1 MHPTQPRMASAD
13 AAVSRSIAYAAA
25 TDLTPE
31 LVAKLCDFWR
41 REGGSLPVDER
52 RNTILH
58 FLGMH
63 GNTAVLKEL
72 DDKRLILPSQD
83 LWKANHRGDTPIHEA
98 VRFGNDEFVQKMLE
112 LDMNLVSTRNLK
124 GETPLYVAAKYG
136 KETTFNL
143 LKSRSCSDRELVRAD
158 GRTVLHAAVNE
169 EYYSLAIKILTLK
182 PELASAR
189 DEKGTTALYLLALKP
204 SSFRSGSSYT
214 LRNLG
219 CWSFVPLQLVAI
231 LIYICLPT
239 VIGYEK
245 FDSTG
250 EEQSRNQLPTTLKP
264 SLRLKLITAFR
275 GFIAVFPWLRKCD
288 QAKQRHACAMKLVKM
303 LMDLEDDWSNYTG
316 QRNPLIDA
324 ARNGII
330 ELVKAILDKFP
341 FAAYTLDGDGK
352 NIVHIAVEQKDR
364 VLYDYLTS
372 IPAHKDML
380 ADIDKHG
387 NTVLHL
393 ATNVG
398 SSPGMLLNQM
408 TWDVCWFKR
417 IFYDSLPHFLQ
428 YKNAEGKTPKEMFKE
443 NHSTLQQ
450 SAAQAIKDM
459 NNGLMLVSTLICTEN
474 YAALFTLPGGFGQEK
489 KDPKTYGKP
498 VLLSKEETK
507 SELTH
512 FMWYLLL
519 SLFSFLI
526 SMTSMLSIQLSRFRS
541 SDFNIALPLRFIVAM
556 TALFSS
562 ALFTCLASLHAFK
575 LDRLEFNKNWLF
587 GPGLCGMALLYSDTI
602 SITVIYMYYALRYSS
617 RNKGQEI
624 LDLLI

>member
-1 MHPTQPRMASAD
+1 MHPTQPTM
-13 AAVSRSIAYAAA
+13 VSRSAAYDMAAH
-25 TDLTPE
+25 LMTPE
-31 LVAKLCDFWR
+31 SVAKLCDFLR
-41 REGGSLPVDER
+41 GEGCSLPFGER
-52 RNTILH
+52 GNTILH
-58 FLGMH
+58 FLAMH
-63 GNTAVLKEL
+63 GNTVALKEL
-72 DDKRLILPSQD
+72 DDKKLILRGQD
-83 LWKANHRGDTPIHEA
+83 LWKANHHGDTPIHEA
-98 VRFGNDEFVQKMLE
+98 VRFGKVEFVKKMLE
-112 LDMNLVSTRNLK
+112 LDGNLVSSRNLK

-136 KETTFNL
+136 NEMAFNL
-143 LKSRSCSDRELVRAD
+143 LKSKSRSDRELVRRD
-158 GRTVLHAAVNE
+158 GRTVLHAAINE
-169 EYYSLAIKILTLK
+169 EYYNLAIKILTLQ
-182 PELASAR
+182 PELANAK
-189 DEKGTTALYLLALKP
+189 DEKGTTALYLLAIKS

-239 VIGYEK
+239 VIGHEK

-250 EEQSRNQLPTTLKP
+250 EEQSRNQLPTTVKP
-264 SLRLKLITAFR
+264 SLRLKLIKAFR

-288 QAKQRHACAMKLVKM
+288 EAKQRHACAMKLVKM
-303 LMDLEDDWSNYTG
+303 LMGLEDDWSNYTG
-316 QRNPLIDA
+316 RRNPLIDA

-330 ELVKAILDKFP
+330 ELVNAILDKFP

-380 ADIDKHG
+380 TDIDKHG

-428 YKNAEGKTPKEMFKE
+428 YKNEEGKTPKEMFKE
-443 NHSTLQQ
+443 NHSTLQE

-459 NNGLMLVSTLICTEN
+459 NNGLMLVSTLIGTVN
-474 YAALFTLPGGFGQEK
+474 YAALFTLPGGYGQEK
-489 KDPKTYGKP
+489 DVQETYGKP

-507 SELTH
+507 SDLTYL
-512 FMWYLLL
+512 MWYLLL

-562 ALFTCLASLHAFK
+562 AIFTSLASLQAFT
-575 LDRLEFNKNWLF
+575 LDDLEFNKNWLIW
-587 GPGLCGMALLYSDTI
+587 PGLSALALLYSDTV

>member
-1 MHPTQPRMASAD
+1 MHPTQPTM
-13 AAVSRSIAYAAA
+13 VSRSAAYDMAAH
-25 TDLTPE
+25 LMTPE
-31 LVAKLCDFWR
+31 SVAKLCDFLR
-41 REGGSLPVDER
+41 GEGCSLPFGER
-52 RNTILH
+52 GNTILH
-58 FLGMH
+58 FLAMH
-63 GNTAVLKEL
+63 GNTVALKEL
-72 DDKRLILPSQD
+72 DDKKLILRGQD
-83 LWKANHRGDTPIHEA
+83 LWKANHHGDTPIHEA
-98 VRFGNDEFVQKMLE
+98 VRFGKVEFVKKMLE
-112 LDMNLVSTRNLK
+112 LDGNLVSSRNLK

-136 KETTFNL
+136 NEMAFNL
-143 LKSRSCSDRELVRAD
+143 LKSKSRSDRELVRRD
-158 GRTVLHAAVNE
+158 GRTVLHAAINE
-169 EYYSLAIKILTLK
+169 EYYSL
-182 PELASAR
+182 
-189 DEKGTTALYLLALKP
+189 
-204 SSFRSGSSYT
+204 
-214 LRNLG
+214 
-219 CWSFVPLQLVAI
+219 
-231 LIYICLPT
+231 PT
-239 VIGYEK
+239 VIGHEK

-250 EEQSRNQLPTTLKP
+250 EEQSRNQLPTTVKP
-264 SLRLKLITAFR
+264 SLRLKLIKAFR

-288 QAKQRHACAMKLVKM
+288 EAKQRHACAMKLVKM
-303 LMDLEDDWSNYTG
+303 LMGLEDDWSNYTG
-316 QRNPLIDA
+316 RRNPLIDA

-330 ELVKAILDKFP
+330 ELVNAILDKFP

-380 ADIDKHG
+380 TDIDKHG

-428 YKNAEGKTPKEMFKE
+428 YKNEEGKTPKEMFKE
-443 NHSTLQQ
+443 NHSTLQE

-459 NNGLMLVSTLICTEN
+459 NNGLMLVSTLIGTVN
-474 YAALFTLPGGFGQEK
+474 YAALFTLPGGYGQEK
-489 KDPKTYGKP
+489 DVQETYGKP

-507 SELTH
+507 SDLTYL
-512 FMWYLLL
+512 MWYLLL

-562 ALFTCLASLHAFK
+562 AIFTSLASLQAFT
-575 LDRLEFNKNWLF
+575 LDDLEFNKNWLIW
-587 GPGLCGMALLYSDTI
+587 PGLSALALLYSDTV